1 MIISIRKFRASEVVS
16 TFHVENNILTTN
28 WFSLWNFIIKHKK
41 YRIICVFLLGQSTR
55 KLHYINIIWNDMKN
69 VVLNFLDLRFIFSF
83 PETWR
88 IYRENSTISKD
99 TSTLV
104 YERNNHKSF
113 IFYRQ
118 TFVLIYL
125 LHT

>member
-88 IYRENSTISKD
+88 IYRESSTISKD
-99 TSTLV
+99 TSTLA

-113 IFYRQ
+113 IFYKH
-118 TFVLIYL
+118 FVLIYL